1 MAPADGSASVYHCA
15 LQSRDHE
22 PYALAT
28 VGSRTERTK
37 RRFKAPPGESG
48 ARRDTASRHQQG
60 RAGGPGG
67 SAPLPGPPL
76 PRKGSPA
83 EAGLKDLCLKPQGG
97 NVGVRHNVSTLHDSP
112 RAAIRPR
119 FRGASPGRRQ
129 PARVR
134 SQDRTCRIG
143 SDAGGC
149 VFNVAQEKT
158 DEGGTGSPDGVSVGG
173 MGGGTPIQPPG
184 ITRARARCSVPV
196 SRICVSNLE
205 RRRPF
210 ACGGHLEGKGGA
222 RGRVLLDR
230 LPL

>member
-134 SQDRTCRIG
+134 SSGSYMSDRIRRV
-143 SDAGGC
+143 AGWGLC
-149 VFNVAQEKT
+149 WGY
-158 DEGGTGSPDGVSVGG
+158 GGRDTHP
-173 MGGGTPIQPPG
+173 
-184 ITRARARCSVPV
+184 A
-196 SRICVSNLE
+196 SRHN
-205 RRRPF
+205 
-210 ACGGHLEGKGGA
+210 AGA
-222 RGRVLLDR
+222 RKVFRSGQPHLREQ
-230 LPL
+230 P